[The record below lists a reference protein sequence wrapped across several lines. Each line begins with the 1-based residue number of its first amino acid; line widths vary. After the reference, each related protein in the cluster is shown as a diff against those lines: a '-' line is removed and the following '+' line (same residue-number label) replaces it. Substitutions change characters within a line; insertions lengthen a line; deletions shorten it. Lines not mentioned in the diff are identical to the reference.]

1 MSRRQFSVPLSAVIC
16 RQFPNL
22 SIWLRTSWTNPSPS
36 SVAHATSQRRFLT
49 TFMSPLSVDFGMF
62 IRTIFIYLRGSF
74 RTFRH
79 YLIRYTSSCSWWH
92 WCSVP
97 SWLIPAASASV
108 KELIWWILCTE
119 VPIWSTPVKGY
130 LYFLFVGI
138 RMVHW
143 VWRFSGAAVLSY
155 CQTDTM
161 VFIFIYSDFCS
172 DRVKS
177 LCELIRQRNS

>member
-1 MSRRQFSVPLSAVIC
+1 MSRRQFSDSLSAVIC

-22 SIWLRTSWTNPSPS
+22 SIWLRWGLRGPTRLHLVTLM
-36 SVAHATSQRRFLT
+36 R
-49 TFMSPLSVDFGMF
+49 PLSVVFSRLSCRLSVSLSEFLYSDYFH
-62 IRTIFIYLRGSF
+62 YLRGSF
-74 RTFRH
+74 RIFLY

-143 VWRFSGAAVLSY
+143 VWRFSGAAVLLY
-155 CQTDTM
+155 CQTDYMSFLFTIQIP
-161 VFIFIYSDFCS
+161 VS
-172 DRVKS
+172 KS
-177 LCELIRQRNS
+177 PRAFVSL